1 MRETQSRCE
10 CIQVA
15 VGHFLSAPMGLAS
28 QPSKGPHAPDVTAAA
43 ADWLVRPYDPTP
55 KTGDEDAC
63 VYLWLKSYA
72 HSRYGTQLGAHIDAT
87 PAERRYWDEHQPLV
101 LGLLRNEDTR
111 IACDPERPRVIL
123 GFACTTGDDLVHY
136 VVVKRS
142 AVKAGFGPELM
153 RELLGTRLT
162 RRCYTTFE
170 QTELRRDQSGVSL
183 PEEWRRADPL
193 WIWRRERQWRRVA

>member
-1 MRETQSRCE
+1 MQSRCE
-10 CIQVA
+10 RNRVA
-15 VGHFLSAPMGLAS
+15 VGHFLSAPTGLAS

-43 ADWLVRPYDPTP
+43 DWLVRPYEA
-55 KTGDEDAC
+55 GDEDAC

-72 HSRYGTQLGAHIDAT
+72 HSRYGTQLGAHIDAS

-101 LGLLRNEDTR
+101 LSLLRNEDSR
-111 IACDPERPRVIL
+111 VVCDPSRPNVIL
-123 GFACTTGDDLVHY
+123 GFACTSGADLVHY

-142 AVKAGFGPELM
+142 AVKAGFGRELVA
-153 RELLGTRLT
+153 ELLGDRLK

-193 WIWRRERQWRRVA
+193 WIWRREKQWRRAA